1 MKEVEK
7 SNVQAV
13 HDTLMEEFRRDERYI
28 LLGEDV
34 GARGGVFR
42 VSEGFLDEFGK
53 DRIIDTPLAES
64 AIVGVAIGA
73 AVGGLRPV
81 AEIQF
86 ADFSA
91 PAFEQIVDEAAR
103 IRYRSNGAFGVPLV
117 IRMPWGG
124 GVHGGLYHS
133 QSLEAFY
140 AHVPG
145 LKVVVPSTPHD
156 ITGML
161 RSALRDPDPVIFL
174 EHKAT
179 YRAVRGEVPDGD
191 YTIPLGPADVKRE
204 GTDITVY
211 AYGLMLHRCLAAA
224 ESLVAEG
231 ISVDLVDV
239 RSLRPLDVETI
250 IREARRTGK
259 CLIVYEDN
267 RMFAAGAEIAAL
279 IAEEAFDSLDA
290 PVMRYGGPEIP
301 ATPMNKPQE
310 DWYMPNS
317 DRIAAKMRELARY

>member
-1 MKEVEK
+1 MEK

-13 HDTLMEEFRRDERYI
+13 HDTLLDEFRKDDRYI

-42 VSEGFLDEFGK
+42 VSEGFIDEFGPG
-53 DRIIDTPLAES
+53 RIIDTPLAEA

-73 AVGGLRPV
+73 AIGGLRPV
-81 AEIQF
+81 AEMQF

-103 IRYRSNGAFGVPLV
+103 IRYRSNGEFGVPLV
-117 IRMPWGG
+117 IRMPWGAG
-124 GVHGGLYHS
+124 IHGGLYHS
-133 QSLEAFY
+133 QSVEAFY

-145 LKVVVPSTPHD
+145 LKVVVPSTPRD

-179 YRAVRGEVPDGD
+179 YRAVKGEVPDGD
-191 YTIPLGPADVKRE
+191 FTIPLGPADVKRE
-204 GTDITVY
+204 GTDLTVY

-224 ESLVAEG
+224 ETLGGEG
-231 ISVDLVDV
+231 ISVNVVDV
-239 RSLRPLDVETI
+239 RSLRPLDAETI
-250 IREARRTGK
+250 LTEARKTGK

-267 RMFAAGAEIAAL
+267 RMFGAGAEIAAL

-301 ATPMNKPQE
+301 ATPMNRPQE
-310 DWYMPNS
+310 DWFMP
-317 DRIAAKMRELARY
+317 DPERIATKMRELARY

>member
-1 MKEVEK
+1 MEK

-13 HDTLMEEFRRDERYI
+13 HDTLLGEFRRDERLI
-28 LLGEDV
+28 LVGEDV

-42 VSEGFLDEFGK
+42 ASEGFLDEFGP
-53 DRIIDTPLAES
+53 DRVIDAPLAES

-73 AVGGLRPV
+73 AIGGLRPV
-81 AEIQF
+81 AEMQF

-103 IRYRSNGAFGVPLV
+103 IRYRSNGAFGVPIV

-133 QSLEAFY
+133 QSVEAFY

-145 LKVVVPSTPHD
+145 LKVVLPSTPHD

-161 RSALRDPDPVIFL
+161 RSAIRDDDPVIFL

-204 GTDITVY
+204 GSDITVY
-211 AYGLMLHRCLAAA
+211 AYGLMLHHALAAA
-224 ESLVAEG
+224 AAVDREG
-231 ISVDLVDV
+231 ISAAVVDV
-239 RSLRPLDVETI
+239 RSLRPLDAGTI
-250 IREARRTGK
+250 LEQARRTGK

-267 RMFAAGAEIAAL
+267 RLFGAGAEVAAL

-301 ATPMNKPQE
+301 AMPMNRAQE
-310 DWYMPNS
+310 QWYMPDP
-317 DRIAAKMRELARY
+317 DRIAAKMRELAAY